1 MFTGMLKMDSTA
13 NDKPTNK
20 TLLDLND
27 LLPDQ

>member
-1 MFTGMLKMDSTA
+1 MFTGMLKMDSTP

-27 LLPDQ
+27 RLPDQ